1 MNMAVGGR
9 GGGRGTWGNDSAWC
23 SGRRR
28 AKRQEMPHSL
38 ICARLPNMMV
48 RAYGP
53 DAVGGGGGWLEGR
66 EDW

>member
-1 MNMAVGGR
+1 MVNMAVWGGD
-9 GGGRGTWGNDSAWC
+9 TWENDSAWC

-48 RAYGP
+48 RACGP
-53 DAVGGGGGWLEGR
+53 DAVGGGGGGR
-66 EDW
+66 KEER